1 MQAAKAL
8 TIMRFSAGSSE
19 LTLLDNAIGPNI
31 SGYNSSSKKL
41 YDHKGHT
48 TCIYGITVK
57 SDSINMMLKTEN
69 DVKIPWGMKLKIPH
83 LF

>member
-1 MQAAKAL
+1 MYHTLCMQAAKAL
-8 TIMRFSAGSSE
+8 TILRFSAGSSE

-31 SGYNSSSKKL
+31 SGYNSSSIKL

-57 SDSINMMLKTEN
+57 SYSIYMMLKQKMT
-69 DVKIPWGMKLKIPH
+69 LKVH
-83 LF
+83 GA